1 MEGLFLGDQ
10 HGLTSAKKQ
19 KYPTIMKT
27 EKENNQFKVPY
38 KNKELLRLP
47 LWRAPRV

>member
-1 MEGLFLGDQ
+1 
-10 HGLTSAKKQ
+10 
-19 KYPTIMKT
+19 MKT
-27 EKENNQFKVPY
+27 EKENNFKVPY